1 MARPRTHNRRKVLQ
15 AFDEYIDQTEIPIV
29 AEFATLQKLSRE
41 FLYSNEEF
49 ADAISRCTFK
59 KEAALERQALTGKVN
74 TTMAIFSLKQLGWS
88 DKAETTHK
96 GDPNAPVALTL
107 TGSDVHG

>member
-1 MARPRTHNRRKVLQ
+1 MARPRTHNRRKVLE
-15 AFDEYIDQTEIPIV
+15 AFDTYIDATDIPIV

-59 KEAALERQALTGKVN
+59 KEAALERHALTGRVN
-74 TTMAIFSLKQLGWS
+74 TTMAIFSLKQLGWT
-88 DKAETTHK
+88 DKVDNTHK
-96 GDPNAPVALTL
+96 GDPAAPLVFSTADAKL
-107 TGSDVHG
+107 